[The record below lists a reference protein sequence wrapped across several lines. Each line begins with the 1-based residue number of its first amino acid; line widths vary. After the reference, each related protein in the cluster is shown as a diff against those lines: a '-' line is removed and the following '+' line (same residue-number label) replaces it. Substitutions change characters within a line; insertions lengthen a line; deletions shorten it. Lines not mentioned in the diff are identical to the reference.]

1 MSPARTIFLTA
12 LLAVAVAVLERGL
25 IRLVEASGAQDQP
38 AVILVL
44 LLSAFLGLLTAVLTR
59 SMRLPGAIA
68 PTALVLG
75 WILVPAVLG
84 AFPGQALSA
93 FKGERGAR
101 RARGDRPGRRR
112 DRRDRDARR
121 AGRSQVAL

>member
-12 LLAVAVAVLERGL
+12 VLALAVAVLEQGL
-25 IRLVEASGAQDQP
+25 IRLVEASGASNQP
-38 AVILVL
+38 AVILIL

-59 SMRLPGAIA
+59 SLRLPGAIA

-84 AFPGQALSA
+84 AFPGEAFTA
-93 FKGERGAR
+93 FKGDIGL
-101 RARGDRPGRRR
+101 
-112 DRRDRDARR
+112 DARE
-121 AGRSQVAL
+121 AIALVVTVIAAAVTLGVQSER

>member
-25 IRLVEASGAQDQP
+25 IRLVEASGAAQEP
-38 AVILVL
+38 GVILVL

-84 AFPGQALSA
+84 AFPGQALTA
-93 FKGERGAR
+93 FKGNVGL
-101 RARGDRPGRRR
+101 
-112 DRRDRDARR
+112 DARE
-121 AGRSQVAL
+121 ATALVVAVVAAAVTLGVQSER

>member
-12 LLAVAVAVLERGL
+12 VLALAVAVLEQGL
-25 IRLVEASGAQDQP
+25 IRLVEASVASNQP
-38 AVILVL
+38 AVILIL

-59 SMRLPGAIA
+59 SLRLPGAIA

-84 AFPGQALSA
+84 AFPGEAFTA
-93 FKGERGAR
+93 FKGDIGL
-101 RARGDRPGRRR
+101 
-112 DRRDRDARR
+112 DARE
-121 AGRSQVAL
+121 AIALVVTVIAAAVTLGVQSER

>member
-25 IRLVEASGAQDQP
+25 IRLVEASGAAQEP
-38 AVILVL
+38 GVILVL

-75 WILVPAVLG
+75 WILVPAVMG
-84 AFPGQALSA
+84 AFPGQALTA
-93 FKGERGAR
+93 FKGNVGL
-101 RARGDRPGRRR
+101 
-112 DRRDRDARR
+112 DARE
-121 AGRSQVAL
+121 ATALVVAVIAAAVTLGVQSER